1 MTIRLP
7 RLTRVHGRSRRAL
20 FALPVLFI
28 ALSLGACT
36 TLVEPGAAVQ
46 PDRPVVTLA
55 QAERGYARVLQRH
68 VNDRGEVAF
77 AALQRD
83 QSEAG
88 LPALEHYVRAI
99 AATPLDTAAPTP
111 SGRLAHL
118 INAYNALSMFNVIA
132 SGIPRTHE
140 GLANKLQYFVLREF
154 EIGGTRRS
162 LRSFENDVIR
172 KLDEPRVHFALN
184 CSAVA
189 CPQLPRE
196 PFSGAR
202 LDAQLER
209 EATRFF
215 ARPLNLRI
223 DHAERTVWLSEI
235 LRFYTADFVP
245 GHADSLIA
253 YAQRY
258 VPMVLRTDYAVRF
271 TPYDWT
277 IANSAR
283 PRP

>member
-1 MTIRLP
+1 MSMTLL
-7 RLTRVHGRSRRAL
+7 RLTQFNDHGRRAL
-20 FALPVLFI
+20 FALPALCI
-28 ALSLGACT
+28 ALLLGACT
-36 TLVEPGAAVQ
+36 TLVEPESAVQ
-46 PDRPVVTLA
+46 TNRPAVTLA

-88 LPALEHYVRAI
+88 LPALQDYVRAI

-111 SGRLAHL
+111 SGQLAHM

-132 SGIPRTHE
+132 SGIPRTHD
-140 GLANKLQYFVLREF
+140 GLANKLQFFVLREF
-154 EIGGTRRS
+154 DIGGTRRS

-172 KLDEPRVHFALN
+172 RLDEPRVHFALN

-223 DHAERTVWLSEI
+223 DDAERTVWLSEI
-235 LRFYTADFVP
+235 LRFYTEDFVP
-245 GHADSLIA
+245 GHAGSLVA
-253 YAQRY
+253 YVQRY
-258 VPMVLRTDYAVRF
+258 VPVQLPTDYAVKF

-283 PRP
+283 PHP